1 MRAHRIRSVFMTIS
15 DICNRNVATVQGD
28 ASLKTAAELMREAHI
43 GDLIVTEHR
52 GARIVPIGILTDRD
66 IIIEVLAENVDPKV
80 LRVADVMSTDLATV
94 RDDNGLEFALN
105 VMRGHGVRRLP
116 VLDRDGA
123 LTGVVS
129 LDDIIQYLAR
139 LASAIGSTL
148 EVEQFQETK
157 RRP

>member
-1 MRAHRIRSVFMTIS
+1 MTIS
-15 DICNRNVATVQGD
+15 DICNRNVATIQGD
-28 ASLKTAAELMREAHI
+28 ASLATATQLMRQAHI
-43 GDLIVTEHR
+43 GDLIVTEQR
-52 GARIVPIGILTDRD
+52 GARIVPIGVLTDRD
-66 IIIEVLAENVDPKV
+66 IVIEVLAENVDPKV

-123 LTGVVS
+123 LTGIVS

-139 LASAIGSTL
+139 LATAIGSTL